1 MNQENL
7 YQQKQKQDISKKLNN
22 EIEVQT
28 LKMSIAMQDEV
39 QKQKYKD
46 YLERQQKNK
55 QWE

>member
-28 LKMSIAMQDEV
+28 LKMSITMQDEV